1 MLVMPKQNTVS
12 DHRMQIYL
20 PRDLYTLA
28 KQKASQEKVSLA
40 EIIRQSLEKNL
51 VPMEKNKPKNLLESL
66 SNVTG
71 IIKDGPT
78 DMSVNLNKYL
88 KEMYESKL

>member
-1 MLVMPKQNTVS
+1 MLLMPKQNTVS

-20 PRDLYTLA
+20 PRDLYALA
-28 KQKASQEKVSLA
+28 KQKATQEKISLA
-40 EIIRQSLEKNL
+40 EIVRQSLEKNL
-51 VPMEKNKPKNLLESL
+51 VPMKNDKPKNILESL

-78 DMSVNLNKYL
+78 DMSENLNKYL
-88 KEMYESKL
+88 KETYESK